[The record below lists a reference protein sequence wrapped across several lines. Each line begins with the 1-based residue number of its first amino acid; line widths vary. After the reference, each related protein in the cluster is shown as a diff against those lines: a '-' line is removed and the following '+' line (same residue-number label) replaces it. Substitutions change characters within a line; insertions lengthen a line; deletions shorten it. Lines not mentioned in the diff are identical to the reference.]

1 MSTTKPTFERGLNA
15 GEGRAQ
21 APLSREALHGRA
33 LAMLARRE
41 HSAGEIRDKLREMGG
56 DTDLIDAVVVELQA
70 RKLQSDERFAES
82 FVRSR
87 AERGYG
93 PRVIEMALR
102 ERGIDKETAR
112 IALEGSGYDW
122 REHAVDVCRR
132 RFGQSPAGNPKDRAR
147 QLRFLQYRGFAG
159 AEISAALKGRLPE
172 DD

>member
-1 MSTTKPTFERGLNA
+1 MSTTKLTSDRGLKA
-15 GEGRAQ
+15 GEGRVQ
-21 APLSREALHGRA
+21 APLTREALHGRA

-41 HSAGEIRDKLREMGG
+41 HSAGEIRDKLHEIGG
-56 DTDLIDAVVVELQA
+56 DAGMIDAVIVELQE

-102 ERGIDKETAR
+102 ERGIDKESAC

-122 REHAVDVCRR
+122 RAQAVDVCRR
-132 RFGQSPAGNPKDRAR
+132 RFGRSPASNPKERAR

-159 AEISAALKGRLPE
+159 SEVSAALKGQLPE
-172 DD
+172 ED

>member
-1 MSTTKPTFERGLNA
+1 MSECGLSA

-21 APLSREALHGRA
+21 APLTREALHGRA

-41 HSAGEIRDKLREMGG
+41 HSAGEIREKLREMGG
-56 DTDLIDAVVVELQA
+56 DVGLIDAVIAGLQE

-102 ERGIDKETAR
+102 ERGIDKESAR

-122 REHAVDVCRR
+122 CAQAGDVRQR
-132 RFGQSPAGNPKDRAR
+132 RFGQSLPDNARERAR

-159 AEISAALKGRLPE
+159 SDVSAALKGRLPG

>member
-1 MSTTKPTFERGLNA
+1 MKPTSDRCQGA

-21 APLSREALHGRA
+21 APLTRDALHGRA

-41 HSAGEIRDKLREMGG
+41 HSAGEIREKLLGMGG
-56 DTDLIDAVVVELQA
+56 DAGLIDEVIAELKA

-102 ERGIDKETAR
+102 ERGIDKDSAR
-112 IALEGSGYDW
+112 GFLDVSGYDW
-122 REHAVDVCRR
+122 REQAVAVCQR
-132 RFGQSPAGNPKDRAR
+132 RFGRSPAGSPKEWAR

-159 AEISAALKGRLPE
+159 AEIGAALKGQSPE

>member
-1 MSTTKPTFERGLNA
+1 MSTTKPTSDRGASA
-15 GEGRAQ
+15 GEGRTQ
-21 APLSREALHGRA
+21 APLSRDALHGRA

-56 DTDLIDAVVVELQA
+56 DASLIDAVIAELQV
-70 RKLQSDERFAES
+70 RNLQSDERFSEL

-102 ERGIDKETAR
+102 ERGIDKAAAH
-112 IALEGSGYDW
+112 IALEASGYDW
-122 REHAVDVCRR
+122 RERAVEVCQR
-132 RFGQSPAGNPKDRAR
+132 RFGQSPANSPKERAR

-159 AEISAALKGRLPE
+159 GEIGAALKGRLPE

>member
-1 MSTTKPTFERGLNA
+1 MSTTKPISEHGLSA

-21 APLSREALHGRA
+21 APLTREALHGRA
-33 LAMLARRE
+33 LAMLTRRE

-56 DTDLIDAVVVELQA
+56 DVGLIDAVIAELQV

-102 ERGIDKETAR
+102 ERGIDKESAHL
-112 IALEGSGYDW
+112 ALEASGYDW
-122 REHAVDVCRR
+122 REQAVEVCQR
-132 RFGQSPAGNPKDRAR
+132 RFGQSPASSQKERAR

-159 AEISAALKGRLPE
+159 AEISAALKGRLPDE
-172 DD
+172 D